1 MRIRRAPLLAA
12 VAAGAAAIGIAAS
25 STGVLDGWEDDT
37 VAARFDIRGAG
48 PEPRDVAVVGVDDR
62 TLQSSRRRWPFPRAE
77 QARLV
82 EALRKLKPR
91 LIVYDVQI
99 TEPSGNPD
107 GDFALY
113 DAVSRARPVVM
124 AATDTDERG
133 RTRVFG
139 GEKNLRAAGAVAGSA
154 LLPPTYDH
162 VQYEVGGLKTMSIRA
177 AEITQGKPPPR
188 GPFAGGGAWIDFAG
202 GPGTVPEVSWKAVRD
217 GEPGARLLTG
227 RIVVVGVT
235 ATILQD
241 VHETP
246 ASGGDLMTGPEIQA
260 NAISTVLR
268 GAPLR
273 DASNLLDLVLILFG
287 AAAVPLL
294 AIRWALRALAA
305 APLVAAAHLAAVQF
319 AFEQDRVVEAL
330 PPLVALA
337 AATVGA
343 AAALLLTEVRRR
355 RTLRVTLARFAPDS
369 IVDQVI
375 ERAEAGDGR
384 LPAVELDA
392 TVLFCDLRGF
402 TGYAER
408 HPAPL
413 VIETL
418 DRYLDEVA
426 DAVMSHGGTIVA
438 YLGDGVMA
446 VFGAPVAQ
454 DDHADR
460 ALATGR
466 ELVEERLARLNE
478 WLEGRGL
485 EDRFALG
492 AGIHSGPVMSGTIG
506 SARRIEYA
514 AVGDTTNVAARLQA
528 HTKEAGVP
536 LLLSDATRTR
546 LDGEDGLRPLGDVT
560 LRGRSEPLVIW
571 TLS

>member
-1 MRIRRAPLLAA
+1 
-12 VAAGAAAIGIAAS
+12 
-25 STGVLDGWEDDT
+25 
-37 VAARFDIRGAG
+37 
-48 PEPRDVAVVGVDDR
+48 
-62 TLQSSRRRWPFPRAE
+62 
-77 QARLV
+77 
-82 EALRKLKPR
+82 
-91 LIVYDVQI
+91 
-99 TEPSGNPD
+99 
-107 GDFALY
+107 
-113 DAVSRARPVVM
+113 
-124 AATDTDERG
+124 
-133 RTRVFG
+133 
-139 GEKNLRAAGAVAGSA
+139 
-154 LLPPTYDH
+154 
-162 VQYEVGGLKTMSIRA
+162 MSIRA
-177 AEITQGKPPPR
+177 AEITQGEPPPR

-217 GEPGARLLTG
+217 GKPGARLLTG

-294 AIRWALRALAA
+294 AVRWALRALAA
-305 APLVAAAHLAAVQF
+305 APLVAAAHLAAVQL

-337 AATVGA
+337 AATGGA

-460 ALATGR
+460 ALATAR
-466 ELVEERLARLNE
+466 ELVDERLARLNE